1 MYYSRDTDLNK
12 VISDAVK
19 SGARFVRGKKH
30 GKVRGKKHGKLF
42 LPNGGMLVFS
52 KTPSDVRAS
61 RNVKSELARL
71 RRKQALMA

>member
-1 MYYSRDTDLNK
+1 MYYSRDKHINQI
-12 VISDAVK
+12 VSDAVS

-30 GKVRGKKHGKLF
+30 GKL
-42 LPNGGMLVFS
+42 LLAEGGILVFS

-61 RNVKSELARL
+61 RNVKSELAKL